1 MSEELKPCPFCGSTK
16 LKIDKKSVLDRYTGL
31 GVRLERHTYSV
42 RCNVCHA
49 RGGAVTDTTMSCST
63 DNSAENEAILRWNR
77 RANGGKEE

>member
-1 MSEELKPCPFCGSTK
+1 MK
-16 LKIDKKSVLDRYTGL
+16 
-31 GVRLERHTYSV
+31 TYVVSV

-49 RGGAVTDTTMSCST
+49 RGGVVTDTTMSCST